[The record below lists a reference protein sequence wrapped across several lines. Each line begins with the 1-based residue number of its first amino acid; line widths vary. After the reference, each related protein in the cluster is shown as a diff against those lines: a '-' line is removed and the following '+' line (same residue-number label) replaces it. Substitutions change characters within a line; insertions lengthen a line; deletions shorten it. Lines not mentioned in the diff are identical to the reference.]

1 MKTLLVRIKEH
12 DPRRGHVLRR
22 YAYKGIRF
30 QEGNGWYR
38 VSEEV
43 GDYLREVHQKAGDAS
58 SPRAFDVCT
67 EKQAREVD
75 KKEAREEQP
84 KRPADNAREAVARD
98 EGAAKDDPEGA
109 AKKAA
114 TPTPKGAQKKG

>member
-1 MKTLLVRIKEH
+1 
-12 DPRRGHVLRR
+12 VLRR
-22 YAYKGIRF
+22 YTYKGIRF

-43 GDYLREVHQKAGDAS
+43 GEYLKEVRQRAGDMN
-58 SPRAFDVCT
+58 SPSAFDVCT

-75 KKEAREEQP
+75 KQEAEEDQP

-98 EGAAKDDPEGA
+98 AVKADDAPDDHPTKDIAPAAK
-109 AKKAA
+109 
-114 TPTPKGAQKKG
+114 TAQKSPQWTTRWK

>member
-12 DPRRGHVLRR
+12 DPRRGQVLRR
-22 YAYKGIRF
+22 YTYKGIRF

-43 GDYLREVHQKAGDAS
+43 GEYLKKVHQKAGDAN
-58 SPRAFDVCT
+58 SPGAFDVCT

-98 EGAAKDDPEGA
+98 EGAAKDDPDDA
-109 AKKAA
+109 AKKTG
-114 TPTPKGAQKKG
+114 TPAPKTAQKKG